1 MSPGSNESAGRVK
14 SSKTRPGNR
23 YLKGVLG
30 IAALS
35 AARSRNTYFSAK
47 YKRIA
52 ARRGPMP
59 PIVPVEH
66 AMVIAAWNLLTNGDF
81 YRGPGAA
88 YHTARESAATK
99 ARAVNQLQALG
110 YASPSNRSPIPP
122 NPPTPPV
129 TGCGHLIFVSEPSR
143 QGRAEGR
150 TSCPPRVTMWPRDKP
165 VRLTE

>member
-35 AARSRNTYFSAK
+35 AARSKNTYFSAK

-52 ARRGPMP
+52 ARRGPMRA
-59 PIVPVEH
+59 IVAVEH

-81 YRGPGAA
+81 YRDPGAD
-88 YHTARESAATK
+88 YYTAHRPDAAKT
-99 ARAVNQLQALG
+99 RAVKQLQALG
-110 YASPSNRSPIPP
+110 YS
-122 NPPTPPV
+122 V
-129 TGCGHLIFVSEPSR
+129 TLQPLADS
-143 QGRAEGR
+143 A
-150 TSCPPRVTMWPRDKP
+150 
-165 VRLTE
+165 